1 MGAAMSQLLTLK
13 EGAERAH
20 VSFPTFRRWIDRGE
34 IPVVRIGR
42 VVRVKAD
49 NLEEFID
56 SRTVPAGTR

>member
-1 MGAAMSQLLTLK
+1 MSSLLTLR

-42 VVRVKAD
+42 VVRVKVED
-49 NLEEFID
+49 LERFIEA
-56 SRTVPAGTR
+56 RTVAAVGATQ